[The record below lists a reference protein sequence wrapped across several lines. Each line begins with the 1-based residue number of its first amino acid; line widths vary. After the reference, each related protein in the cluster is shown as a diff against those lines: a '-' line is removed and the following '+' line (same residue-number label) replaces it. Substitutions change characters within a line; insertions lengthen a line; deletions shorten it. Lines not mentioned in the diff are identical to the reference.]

1 MQSFYRKTTYSYTY
15 YWPAMAIVPLRMRR
29 PRRHLIKPAQS
40 NMADA
45 RTLQLEAAKQIL
57 AEVFHTRRCDVEDM
71 IIRRLKE
78 KCRPEE
84 KRLIT
89 EYRSSAKWGTWP
101 EMFMIEEEIK
111 I

>member
-1 MQSFYRKTTYSYTY
+1 
-15 YWPAMAIVPLRMRR
+15 MAIVPLRIRR
-29 PRRHLIKPAQS
+29 PRKH
-40 NMADA
+40 
-45 RTLQLEAAKQIL
+45 
-57 AEVFHTRRCDVEDM
+57 M

-89 EYRSSAKWGTWP
+89 EHRSSAKWGTWP

>member
-1 MQSFYRKTTYSYTY
+1 
-15 YWPAMAIVPLRMRR
+15 MAIVPLRIRT
-29 PRRHLIKPAQS
+29 PRKHLIKS

-45 RTLQLEAAKQIL
+45 RALQLEAAKQIL

-84 KRLIT
+84 KSRIM
-89 EYRSSAKWGTWP
+89 EHRSSAKWGRWP